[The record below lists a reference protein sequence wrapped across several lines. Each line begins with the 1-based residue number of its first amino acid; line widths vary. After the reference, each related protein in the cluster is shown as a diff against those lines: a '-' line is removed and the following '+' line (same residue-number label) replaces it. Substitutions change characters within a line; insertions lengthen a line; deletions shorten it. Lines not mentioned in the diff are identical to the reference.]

1 MSASRSLYHV
11 EDSARESLQPFSE
24 PVLVSLMDARRNLE
38 LLTGA
43 RPPSSPLRLPYEK
56 NSLTFRFFSGSYA
69 WRRTPLYEFRLHPGG
84 AWSDLDTDHNGSL
97 TKTEASALDSLAQVF
112 DTADTD
118 KDGALTGDEYR
129 AYLKTSGKADT
140 GADATGDS
148 DMDDGGQK

>member
-1 MSASRSLYHV
+1 MKQRSLILALSAAMVCASPLAFAQDATTGDQSTPPETPTTSTTTTEQTEQSTSADASAMSATP
-11 EDSARESLQPFSE
+11 AT
-24 PVLVSLMDARRNLE
+24 DARKV
-38 LLTGA
+38 T
-43 RPPSSPLRLPYEK
+43 
-56 NSLTFRFFSGSYA
+56 
-69 WRRTPLYEFRLHPGG
+69 WD
-84 AWSDLDTDHNGSL
+84 DLDADHNGSL